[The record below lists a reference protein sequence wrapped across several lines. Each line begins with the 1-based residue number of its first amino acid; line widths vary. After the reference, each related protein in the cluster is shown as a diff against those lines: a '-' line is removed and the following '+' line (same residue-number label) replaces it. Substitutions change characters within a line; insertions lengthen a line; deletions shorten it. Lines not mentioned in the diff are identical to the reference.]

1 MTVQIDFIESLA
13 LICGMIGV
21 VCAVLAAAAFLADR

>member
-1 MTVQIDFIESLA
+1 MQPDLIESIT
-13 LICGMIGV
+13 LICGMVGV